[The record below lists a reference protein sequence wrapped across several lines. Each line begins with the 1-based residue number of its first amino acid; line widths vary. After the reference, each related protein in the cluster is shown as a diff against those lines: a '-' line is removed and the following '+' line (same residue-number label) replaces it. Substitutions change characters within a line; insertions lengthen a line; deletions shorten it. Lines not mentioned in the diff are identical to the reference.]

1 MLVPESKPE
10 NMNMTQK
17 SWEALFWDIVAN
29 GISGWAQ
36 LLMDA
41 SLWLTALI
49 QVRESVWWLC
59 YVYYSPCGHLYV
71 FSDGVFHIIDPLR
84 VGADTASQQG
94 ERFDSLT
101 LMRGRELESI
111 WEKTVGI
118 PTLCIWLIHKRNLG
132 LGSRPRTDTL

>member
-49 QVRESVWWLC
+49 QVRESDDCVM
-59 YVYYSPCGHLYV
+59 YSTVPVVIYV
-71 FSDGVFHIIDPLR
+71 FSDGVFHIIDLLR

-118 PTLCIWLIHKRNLG
+118 PTLCIWLIHNRNLG
-132 LGSRPRTDTL
+132 LGSRPHTDTL

>member
-49 QVRESVWWLC
+49 QVRESESDD
-59 YVYYSPCGHLYV
+59 YV
-71 FSDGVFHIIDPLR
+71 
-84 VGADTASQQG
+84 
-94 ERFDSLT
+94 
-101 LMRGRELESI
+101 
-111 WEKTVGI
+111 
-118 PTLCIWLIHKRNLG
+118 LCILQSLWSSMFSVMGSSTSLICCVWVQTLHHNK
-132 LGSRPRTDTL
+132 GSALTPSH